1 MNGPVVAA
9 ALSSSICLRHIPP
22 CLISILYLAMS
33 FKAVLGSGLGVFGIG
48 ASALALNSSLY
59 NVDGGFR
66 AIKFSRITGVK
77 DEVYEEGTH
86 FMIPWLEKVSLYD
99 VRARPRNIA
108 SLTGTKDL
116 QMVNITL
123 RVLSK
128 PEISMLPQ
136 IHKTI
141 GPDYDERVLPS
152 IVNEVLKSVVAQ
164 FNAGQLITMRE
175 KVSRLI
181 RQRLIERA
189 SAFHIIMDDV
199 SLTNVQ
205 FGEEFAHAVE
215 AKQIAQ
221 QEAQRAAFIVE
232 RAYQEKQST
241 IVKAEGE
248 AQSATMI
255 GTAIANNPAFLQLR
269 RIEAAREIA
278 QQIAKSS
285 NQVFLNSDAL
295 MLDLTDVSVKST

>member
-1 MNGPVVAA
+1 
-9 ALSSSICLRHIPP
+9 
-22 CLISILYLAMS
+22 MS
-33 FKAVLGSGLGVFGIG
+33 FRALLGSGLGVFGLG
-48 ASALALNSSLY
+48 ASVIALNSSLY

-66 AIKFSRITGVK
+66 AIKFSRISGVL
-77 DEVYEEGTH
+77 DEVYGEGTH
-86 FMIPWLEKVSLYD
+86 FLIPWLEQASLYD
-99 VRARPRNIA
+99 VRAKPRNIA

-128 PEISMLPQ
+128 PDASKLSQ
-136 IHKTI
+136 IHRTM
-141 GPDYDERVLPS
+141 GTDYDERVLPS

-164 FNAGQLITMRE
+164 FNASQLITMRD

-181 RQRLIERA
+181 RQRLTERA
-189 SAFHIIMDDV
+189 ANFHIIMDDV

-255 GTAIANNPAFLQLR
+255 GNAIAQNPAFLQLR
-269 RIEAAREIA
+269 RIEAARDIA
-278 QQIAKSS
+278 HQISKSS
-285 NQVFLNSDAL
+285 NQVFLNSDTL
-295 MLDLTDVSVKST
+295 MLDLSDIKTT

>member
-1 MNGPVVAA
+1 MDVRDSAKMASPS
-9 ALSSSICLRHIPP
+9 L
-22 CLISILYLAMS
+22 
-33 FKAVLGSGLGVFGIG
+33 KAFMGSGLGVLGLGATAMGI
-48 ASALALNSSLY
+48 SASLY

-66 AIKFSRITGVK
+66 AVKFSRIWGVN
-77 DEVYEEGTH
+77 DEVYSEGTH
-86 FMIPWLEKVSLYD
+86 MLIPWLEQVTLYD
-99 VRARPRNIA
+99 VRARPRNVA

-128 PEISMLPQ
+128 PEASKLPQ
-136 IHKTI
+136 IHRTL

-164 FNAGQLITMRE
+164 FNAGQLITMRD

-181 RQRLIERA
+181 RQRLTERA
-189 SAFHIIMDDV
+189 ANFHIIMDDV

-255 GTAIANNPAFLQLR
+255 GNAIAQNPAFLQLR
-269 RIEAAREIA
+269 RIEAARDIA
-278 QQIAKSS
+278 QQISKSS

-295 MLDLTDVSVKST
+295 MLDLTDVTRATSISR